1 MQKER
6 DRTINPLGL
15 IAQYLDCKDSEEQ
28 RMLMALSEILQEE
41 SLTPLYQPIVN
52 LQSGKFIGY
61 EGLIRGPSNSPLHS
75 PAALFRLAKTHSLTI
90 QLEGASRKVLLKQF
104 AAQELKGKLFL
115 NVSPDVLMMAPVD
128 VKATLQAMKSTDVS
142 PENLVIELT
151 EADAVYDYARLR
163 NAAAQYRDLGLKIA
177 IDDLGEGFSS
187 LRLWSE
193 LRPEYV
199 KIDMHFIQGID
210 LDPVKLQFVR
220 SVLEIAQE
228 SNSIVIAEGIETEA
242 ELITVRD
249 LGIHYGQGYFL
260 GRPTAL
266 PLSALPA
273 HILALFRNTPSQ
285 YLRGNYCQKQAQT
298 VRKIMREVAP
308 VASATSA
315 NDVYDLFLRQPDLQV
330 IPVLEG
336 GAPIGL
342 INRFRM
348 IDRFARLYQR
358 ELYGKK
364 HCVHFIDALPL
375 VVDHQTSLQDL
386 SHLIV
391 ESDPQHLSNG
401 FIITN
406 AGQYVGVGT
415 GHDLFRELTQMRMRA
430 ARYANPL
437 TQLPGNVPI
446 NEHIDFLLSAGED
459 FVICYCDLDHFK
471 SFNDLYGYRKGD
483 EIIQV
488 TVDVLKSHTD
498 QDIDFIGH
506 IGGDDFIVVFKSS
519 DWEIRC
525 QQMLRSFTS
534 STRRFYSDEHLA
546 LGGYM
551 AENRQ
556 GCQSFIELV
565 SMSLGVVQIDAAAAL
580 TNCQVAEA
588 AAYAKA
594 EAKKMRGN
602 SLFIGHRRLIAD
614 TIEV

>member
-1 MQKER
+1 M
-6 DRTINPLGL
+6 
-15 IAQYLDCKDSEEQ
+15 S
-28 RMLMALSEILQEE
+28 MALSKILQEE

-52 LQSGKFIGY
+52 LQSGKFVGY

-75 PAALFRLAKTHSLTI
+75 PTALFRLAKTHGLTI

-115 NVSPDVLMMAPVD
+115 NVSPDVLMMSHID
-128 VKATLQAMKSTDVS
+128 VTATSQAIKSSDVG

-151 EADAVYDYARLR
+151 EADAVYDYTRLR
-163 NAAAQYRDLGLKIA
+163 DAAAEYRDLGLKLA

-220 SVLEIAQE
+220 SVLEIALE

-242 ELITVRD
+242 ELMTVRD

-260 GRPTAL
+260 GRPIASPLPAL
-266 PLSALPA
+266 PPQ
-273 HILALFRNTPSQ
+273 ILALFRNAPNTQ
-285 YLRGNYCQKQAQT
+285 YLRGNCCQKQAPT

-308 VASATSA
+308 VTSATSA
-315 NDVYDLFLRQPDLQV
+315 NDVYDLFLRQSDLQV

-342 INRFRM
+342 VNRFRM

-364 HCVHFIDALPL
+364 CCVHFIDSQPL
-375 VVDHQTSLQDL
+375 IVDHQTSLQDL
-386 SHLIV
+386 RHLIV

-401 FIITN
+401 FIITD
-406 AGQYVGVGT
+406 AGQYVGIGT
-415 GHDLFRELTQMRMRA
+415 GHDLFCELTQMQMRA

-446 NEHIDFLLSAGED
+446 NEHIDFLLSTGED

-506 IGGDDFIVVFKSS
+506 VGGDDFIVVFKSS
-519 DWEIRC
+519 DWETRC

-534 STRRFYSDEHLA
+534 ATRRFYSDEHLA

-551 AENRQ
+551 SENRQ
-556 GCQSFIELV
+556 GSQSFTELV

-580 TNCQVAEA
+580 TSHQVAEA
-588 AAYAKA
+588 AACAKS
-594 EAKKMRGN
+594 EAKKMRGS
-602 SLFIGHRRLIAD
+602 SLFIERRQLIAD
-614 TIEV
+614 TVEV

>member
-1 MQKER
+1 M
-6 DRTINPLGL
+6 GL
-15 IAQYLDCKDSEEQ
+15 RK
-28 RMLMALSEILQEE
+28 ILQEE

-52 LQSGKFIGY
+52 LQAGKLVGY

-75 PAALFRLAKTHSLTI
+75 PTALFRLAKTWGLTI
-90 QLEGASRKVLLKQF
+90 PLEESSRKVLLRQF
-104 AAQELKGKLFL
+104 VAEELKGKLFL
-115 NVSPDVLMMAPVD
+115 NVSPDVLMMSPVD
-128 VKATLQAMKSTDVS
+128 VNAALQAMKITSVG

-151 EADAVYDYARLR
+151 EADAIYDYTRLR
-163 NAAAQYRDLGLKIA
+163 NAAAQYRDFGLKIA

-228 SNSIVIAEGIETEA
+228 SNSIVIAEGVETEA
-242 ELITVRD
+242 ELLTIRD

-260 GRPTAL
+260 GRPTASPLQTL
-266 PLSALPA
+266 PPQT
-273 HILALFRNTPSQ
+273 LALFRNAPGKQ
-285 YLRGNYCQKQAQT
+285 YLRRNCRQKQPQT
-298 VRKIMREVAP
+298 VRKILREVAT
-308 VASATSA
+308 VTSATSA

-330 IPVLEG
+330 IPVLENG
-336 GAPIGL
+336 TPIGL

-364 HCVHFIDALPL
+364 RCVHFIDSLPL
-375 VVDHQTSLQDL
+375 IVDHQTSLQDL

-401 FIITN
+401 FIITD

-415 GHDLFRELTQMRMRA
+415 GHDLFCELTQMRVQA

-446 NEHIDFLLSAGED
+446 NEHIDLLLSSGED

-488 TVDVLKSHTD
+488 TVDILKSHTD
-498 QDIDFIGH
+498 QDNDFIGH
-506 IGGDDFIVVFKSS
+506 IGGDDFIIVFRSS
-519 DWEIRC
+519 DWEARC
-525 QQMLRSFTS
+525 QQMLRSFTPA
-534 STRRFYSDEHLA
+534 TRRFYSDEHLA
-546 LGGYM
+546 VGGYM
-551 AENRQ
+551 SENRQ
-556 GCQSFIELV
+556 GFQTFIELV

-580 TNCQVAEA
+580 TSYHVAEA
-588 AAYAKA
+588 AACAKA

-602 SLFIGHRRLIAD
+602 SLFIERRKLIAN
-614 TIEV
+614 TVEF